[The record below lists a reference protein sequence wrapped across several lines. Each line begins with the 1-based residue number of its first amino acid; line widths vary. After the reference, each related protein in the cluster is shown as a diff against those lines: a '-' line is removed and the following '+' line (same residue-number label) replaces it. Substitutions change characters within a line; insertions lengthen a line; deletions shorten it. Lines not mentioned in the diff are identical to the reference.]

1 MKKIVSVSRKG
12 IGWAEAFQ
20 FLYLRESVHT
30 SAGFR
35 NIPMSGSPSSQLA
48 SAILLCRGTIAS
60 TLGCSLDDIPIT
72 MPLALWNKPA
82 DKDTTK
88 VVFCIGKKDGDLSQV
103 KLPPN
108 DDTVGKSAFL
118 ASLASSINTT
128 ITNSTS
134 TSTSTSSITV
144 VSTTRSVAESLYG
157 QNALYDSTTDGTDES
172 KQLKKLQKPTKD
184 KEGKL
189 LPPPPVPPHL
199 LLPLGDQPIK
209 VAFSGDRSILGA
221 IPAKW
226 DAVSSL
232 SQIGTVVFLDV
243 GKKGGCDCNIGAK
256 KAEITIKFKV
266 EGGSGGSNAAVE
278 TDVSLL
284 PSRGEVDHFY
294 SGVVTNKIGKGM
306 LEKQEERALA
316 EKLAAVSVTGTG
328 TGTDASDSTSSPAND
343 EEMVVNAWE
352 VSGKI
357 DYAKLIDKFGS
368 SPIEPELLARLE
380 TCVKKI
386 GKVDKI
392 HPFLRRGIFFSHRD
406 LTKILDVV
414 EKGEQVRV
422 LCDVMRVMRDVM
434 QSWQ

>member
-1 MKKIVSVSRKG
+1 
-12 IGWAEAFQ
+12 
-20 FLYLRESVHT
+20 
-30 SAGFR
+30 
-35 NIPMSGSPSSQLA
+35 MSGSPSSQLA

-134 TSTSTSSITV
+134 TSTSSITV

-199 LLPLGDQPIK
+199 LLPRGDQPIK

-316 EKLAAVSVTGTG
+316 EKLAAVSVTSTG